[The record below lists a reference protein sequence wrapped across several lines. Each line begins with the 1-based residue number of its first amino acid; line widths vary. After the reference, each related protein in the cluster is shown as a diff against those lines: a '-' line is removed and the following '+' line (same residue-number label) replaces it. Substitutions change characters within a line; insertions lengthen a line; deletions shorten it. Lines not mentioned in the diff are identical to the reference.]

1 LSTCSRSGCG
11 RGLVLAIPNLPGN
24 PPERSTASRLQA
36 LAGFLRHLPLPLVLI
51 VYFLICGLLVYGL
64 EAMHT
69 GLHELIHG
77 YFP

>member
-1 LSTCSRSGCG
+1 MF
-11 RGLVLAIPNLPGN
+11 
-24 PPERSTASRLQA
+24 QA

-51 VYFLICGLLVYGL
+51 VYFLICGLLAYGL

-69 GLHELIHG
+69 GLHELIYG